1 MQVNKSETKLRLLA
15 EKDLQVAN
23 TNASLC
29 KKIKTEILKVCMA
42 EQESRGNER
51 HVLVL
56 TNQSKPHISDKLK
69 SVENGKILLQD
80 KGFNFTQSEDVTD
93 VDGDKSE
100 RCLLKETSA
109 TSVESRVIGHTGKT
123 KKQHLPSLYFYLDD
137 EFSLLDILTYS
148 LSGCHKRQHLRS
160 VSVTRINYSVKSI
173 RIRVSYNVKDQAR
186 FSRNTPRDLFI
197 IASAG
202 ASLWILVKRLSSLS
216 ALLRG
221 HGRGSAVSVA
231 SRREK
236 RTIKLSSLLRW
247 VDVSLDTSSDVIHRA
262 FHRLRTHIRTEA

>member
-1 MQVNKSETKLRLLA
+1 
-15 EKDLQVAN
+15 
-23 TNASLC
+23 
-29 KKIKTEILKVCMA
+29 MA

-56 TNQSKPHISDKLK
+56 TNQSKPHIPDKLK
-69 SVENGKILLQD
+69 K
-80 KGFNFTQSEDVTD
+80 SEDVTD

-109 TSVESRVIGHTGKT
+109 TSVESRLIGHTGTT

-137 EFSLLDILTYS
+137 EFSLLDILPYS
-148 LSGCHKRQHLRS
+148 LSGCHKRQHLR
-160 VSVTRINYSVKSI
+160 N
-173 RIRVSYNVKDQAR
+173 QAR

-197 IASAG
+197 TASAE

-236 RTIKLSSLLRW
+236 RTIKLSSSLRW